1 MEKDFCQQVVETYCT
16 GGNLRPEERSAA
28 IVAMHESQGAEPEL
42 AYRVALR
49 FIDKMLT
56 AAEKEA
62 GKWGRP

>member
-1 MEKDFCQQVVETYCT
+1 MKKDFCQQVVESYCD
-16 GGNLRPEERSAA
+16 GGNLRPHERSAA

-42 AYRVALR
+42 AYRIALR

-62 GKWGRP
+62 GK

>member
-1 MEKDFCQQVVETYCT
+1 MEKDFCQQVVEKYCE
-16 GGNLRPEERSAA
+16 GGNLRPYERCAA
-28 IVAMHESQGAEPEL
+28 IVAMHESRGASPEL

-62 GKWGRP
+62 GSCR

>member
-1 MEKDFCQQVVETYCT
+1 MMKKDFCQQVVESYCA
-16 GGNLRPEERSAA
+16 GGNLRPHERSAA

-42 AYRVALR
+42 AYRIALR

-62 GKWGRP
+62 GK